1 MALIITIIS
10 KRNGFRRCGVAHSD
24 KPTDWCQDDFTD
36 EQWEE
41 LAGEPQLI
49 LAIKETDLSLA
60 PELPHELTSSAALPQ
75 APVAP
80 QAALP
85 QAPETVITPVADPL
99 ADAPVRPQGSEQPGA
114 ASPPGE
120 HQGNAALLTGQGQ
133 QQDQDQDQ
141 DDADSEHQQ
150 QEQQPV
156 AKPEKTRAPKAR
168 GADK

>member
-1 MALIITIIS
+1 MTIIITS
-10 KRNGFRRCGVAHSD
+10 KRDGFRRCGIAHPA
-24 KPTDWCQDDFTD
+24 KQTPYPDDFFTQ
-36 EQWEE
+36 EQ
-41 LAGEPQLI
+41 LKALSKEPQLI
-49 LAIKETDLSLA
+49 LAYMEDDFE
-60 PELPHELTSSAALPQ
+60 PVQDLPHETEAHISAPQ
-75 APVAP
+75 APDAVLVA
-80 QAALP
+80 QP

-133 QQDQDQDQ
+133 QQDQD
-141 DDADSEHQQ
+141 DADSEHQQ